1 MKSPTLA
8 LLGAGT
14 LIVGYLTLALFCP
27 PTQPP
32 SAMLSDGA
40 LGAGDGVPAPVS
52 VTGLAGATQEQL
64 RLEIK
69 LLEELIALKE
79 GRLQASAKSAA
90 TDTAEQQGAMARP
103 TPANAGHGDNTAGR
117 GPTVLSPKAA
127 ELQAFVAD
135 QASQS
140 CPRS

>member
-8 LLGAGT
+8 LLGAGA

-32 SAMLSDGA
+32 SALLSDGA
-40 LGAGDGVPAPVS
+40 LGAGNGVPAPAS

-90 TDTAEQQGAMARP
+90 TDTAEQQGARP
-103 TPANAGHGDNTAGR
+103 TPADAGHGDSTAGR
-117 GPTVLSPKAA
+117 DPTVLSPKAA